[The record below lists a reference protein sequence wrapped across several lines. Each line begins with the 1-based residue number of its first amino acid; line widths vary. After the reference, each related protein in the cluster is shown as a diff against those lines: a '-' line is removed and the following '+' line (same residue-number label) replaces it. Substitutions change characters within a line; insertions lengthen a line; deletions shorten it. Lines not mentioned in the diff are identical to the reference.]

1 MLNKKVNSNSKA
13 SKHNEHKRHEILSRG
28 SDFKESYVLNE
39 ELTKTRVSLNP
50 FLTQV
55 ITKIE
60 P

>member
-1 MLNKKVNSNSKA
+1 MQVDKATTKQVNVKVTKDTRLYPVVQI
-13 SKHNEHKRHEILSRG
+13 H
-28 SDFKESYVLNE
+28 KESFILIE
-39 ELTKTRVSLNP
+39 ELTKTQVSLNP

>member
-1 MLNKKVNSNSKA
+1 MQVDKATTKQVNVK
-13 SKHNEHKRHEILSRG
+13 ITRG
-28 SDFKESYVLNE
+28 TRLYPEVWIHKESFILIE
-39 ELTKTRVSLNP
+39 ELTKTQVSLNP